1 MRIRILG
8 ASALLRQFLWLKRS
22 RKSADE
28 NGNGSSEREL
38 FTYRMVVIIENNLTG
53 EEIHDG

>member
-1 MRIRILG
+1 MG